1 MLEYNINDN
10 ISLRM
15 FNTDDADALFK
26 LTIASKSYLREWLG
40 WLDYIETV
48 EDSKRNIEGRIK
60 GLIETGG
67 RPKSFALIYKGELAG
82 TIGFNEIDG
91 GIQCGTI
98 GYWLGQEFQGKG
110 IMSRALESVIKYG
123 FRDLKLNKIE
133 IRVATENRKSRAL
146 PERFGFKEEGIIR
159 DAEWLYD
166 RYVDHVVY
174 GLLRHEYLQL
184 NHHSK
189 ADDEAGN
196 RM

>member
-1 MLEYNINDN
+1 MLEYKINDD
-10 ISLRM
+10 ITLRM
-15 FNTDDADALFK
+15 FNTGDAEALFK
-26 LTIASKSYLREWLG
+26 LTIASKPYLREWLG
-40 WLDYIETV
+40 WLDYIESV
-48 EDSKRNIEGRIK
+48 EDSKKNIEGRIK

-67 RPKSFALIYKGELAG
+67 FPKSFAVMYKGVLAG
-82 TIGFNEIDG
+82 TIGFNEIDR

-110 IMSRALESVIKYG
+110 IMSQALETIIEYG

-133 IRVATENRKSRAL
+133 IRVATENLKSRAL
-146 PERFGFKEEGIIR
+146 PERFGFKEEGVIR

-174 GLLRHEYLQL
+174 GLLQNEFLQL

-189 ADDEAGN
+189 DYIEAEN

>member
-1 MLEYNINDN
+1 MLDYKINND
-10 ISLRM
+10 ITLRM
-15 FNTDDADALFK
+15 FNVNDADALFE
-26 LTIASKSYLREWLG
+26 LTMASKPYLREWLG

-48 EDSKRNIEGRIK
+48 EDSKKNIEGRIK

-67 RPKSFALIYKGELAG
+67 FPKSFAVIYKAVLAG
-82 TIGFNEIDG
+82 TIGFNEIDR

-110 IMSRALESVIKYG
+110 IMSRALETIIEYG

-133 IRVATENRKSRAL
+133 IRVATENVKSRAL
-146 PERFGFKEEGIIR
+146 PERLGFREEGVIR

-174 GLLRHEYLQL
+174 GLLQNDFFQL
-184 NHHSK
+184 KHDFK
-189 ADDEAGN
+189 TDIEVEN
-196 RM
+196 RI

>member
-1 MLEYNINDN
+1 MLEYKLNDD
-10 ISLRM
+10 ITLRM
-15 FNTDDADALFK
+15 FNTDDAEELFE
-26 LTIASKSYLREWLG
+26 LTIASKPYLREWLG
-40 WLDYIETV
+40 WLDYIEAV
-48 EDSKRNIEGRIK
+48 EDSKRNIEGRIN

-67 RPKSFALIYKGELAG
+67 RPKSFALMYKGALAG
-82 TIGFNEIDG
+82 TIGFNDIDR

-110 IMSRALESVIKYG
+110 IMSQALEVIIEYG

-133 IRVATENRKSRAL
+133 IRVAIENVKSRAL
-146 PERFGFKEEGIIR
+146 PERFGFTEEGVIR

-166 RYVDHVVY
+166 HYVDHVVY

-189 ADDEAGN
+189 AYDEAGN

>member
-1 MLEYNINDN
+1 MLEYKINDD
-10 ISLRM
+10 ITLRM
-15 FNTDDADALFK
+15 FNTGDAEALFK
-26 LTIASKSYLREWLG
+26 LTIASKPYLREWLG
-40 WLDYIETV
+40 WLDYIMSV
-48 EDSKRNIEGRIK
+48 EDSKKNIEGRIK

-67 RPKSFALIYKGELAG
+67 FPKSFAVMYKGVLAG
-82 TIGFNEIDG
+82 TIGFNEIDR

-110 IMSRALESVIKYG
+110 IMSQALETIIEYG

-133 IRVATENRKSRAL
+133 IRVATDNVKSRAL
-146 PERFGFKEEGIIR
+146 PERFGFREEGIIR

-166 RYVDHVVY
+166 RYVDHVIY
-174 GLLRHEYLQL
+174 GLLQNEFLQL

-189 ADDEAGN
+189 DYIEAEN

>member
-1 MLEYNINDN
+1 MLEYKLNDD
-10 ISLRM
+10 ITLRM
-15 FNTDDADALFK
+15 FNTDDADELFE
-26 LTIASKSYLREWLG
+26 LTIASKPYLREWLG

-67 RPKSFALIYKGELAG
+67 RPKSFALMYKGALAG
-82 TIGFNEIDG
+82 TIGFNEIDRS
-91 GIQCGTI
+91 IQCGTI

-110 IMSRALESVIKYG
+110 IMSQALEVIIEYG

-133 IRVATENRKSRAL
+133 IRVATENVKSRAL
-146 PERFGFKEEGIIR
+146 PERFGFTEEGVIR

-166 RYVDHVVY
+166 HYVDHVVY
-174 GLLRHEYLQL
+174 GLLQHEYLQL
-184 NHHSK
+184 NHHFK
-189 ADDEAGN
+189 AYDEARN

>member
-1 MLEYNINDN
+1 MLEYKLNDDVT
-10 ISLRM
+10 LRM
-15 FNTDDADALFK
+15 FNTDDADALFE
-26 LTIASKSYLREWLG
+26 LTIASKPYLREWLG

-48 EDSKRNIEGRIK
+48 EDSRKNIEGRIK

-67 RPKSFALIYKGELAG
+67 FPKSFALMYKGKLAG
-82 TIGFNEIDG
+82 TIGFNEIDR
-91 GIQCGTI
+91 GIQGGTI
-98 GYWLGQEFQGKG
+98 GYWLGKEFQGKG
-110 IMSRALESVIKYG
+110 IMSQALETIIEYG

-133 IRVATENRKSRAL
+133 IRVATENVKSRAL
-146 PERFGFKEEGIIR
+146 PERFGFKEEGVIR

-189 ADDEAGN
+189 AYDEAGN
-196 RM
+196 RK

>member
-1 MLEYNINDN
+1 MLEYKLNDDVT
-10 ISLRM
+10 LRM
-15 FNTDDADALFK
+15 FNTDDADELFK
-26 LTIASKSYLREWLG
+26 LTIASKPYLREWLG

-48 EDSKRNIEGRIK
+48 EDSKQNIEGRIK

-67 RPKSFALIYKGELAG
+67 HPKSFALMYKGALAG
-82 TIGFNEIDG
+82 TIGFNEIAS

-98 GYWLGQEFQGKG
+98 GYWLGQEFQGEG
-110 IMSRALESVIKYG
+110 IMSQALETIIEYG
-123 FRDLKLNKIE
+123 FQDLKLNKIE
-133 IRVATENRKSRAL
+133 IRVATENVKSRAL
-146 PERFGFKEEGIIR
+146 PERFGFKKEGVIR

-174 GLLRHEYLQL
+174 GLLKHEFLQL

-189 ADDEAGN
+189 AFDEAGH